1 MKKIKRIDVE
11 KLLLD
16 DFREMLIYFIEKE
29 IFFEEKFFLWW
40 NKVEMN
46 EKYKDFYD
54 YLDV

>member
-40 NKVEMN
+40 NKVKMI